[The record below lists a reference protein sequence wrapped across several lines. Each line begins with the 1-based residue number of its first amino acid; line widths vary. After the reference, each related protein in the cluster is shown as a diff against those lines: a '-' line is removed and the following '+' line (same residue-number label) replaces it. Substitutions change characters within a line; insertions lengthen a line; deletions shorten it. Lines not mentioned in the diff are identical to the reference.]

1 MTDKVQV
8 YPGELATAEQMLEL
22 ADQYRIAANV
32 LRQLGR
38 PGKPLTLAPFRLS
51 AIQAVEL
58 YLNAL
63 LLRRG
68 NGPDRIRGF
77 RHDLVERTELAVAAG
92 LRLRL
97 RTAAHL
103 RTLSQSREYL
113 VTRYGPE
120 MVSTT
125 SDVTRLT
132 ATLNEVAGKVTLLL
146 SRSCCSEDPI
156 CFKTD
161 KSTRISFECCAASLR
176 TRPGCRK

>member
-51 AIQAVEL
+51 AIHAVEL

-146 SRSCCSEDPI
+146 SSPAVPKAPSVS
-156 CFKTD
+156 K
-161 KSTRISFECCAASLR
+161 RIKAPALASSAA
-176 TRPGCRK
+176 PPA

>member
-22 ADQYRIAANV
+22 ADQYRKAANI

-58 YLNAL
+58 YLNAF

-125 SDVTRLT
+125 SHVTRLT

-146 SRSCCSEDPI
+146 SSPAVP
-156 CFKTD
+156 KTPSVS
-161 KSTRISFECCAASLR
+161 KRIKAPALASSAA
-176 TRPGCRK
+176 PPA

>member
-51 AIQAVEL
+51 AIHAVEL

-146 SRSCCSEDPI
+146 SSPAVPKAPSVS
-156 CFKTD
+156 K
-161 KSTRISFECCAASLR
+161 RIKAPALASSAA
-176 TRPGCRK
+176 P